1 MAGELKLVAP
11 GNDVTYVSG
20 LRAQRSCQMVK
31 KPASSKSKK
40 IHVISR
46 DGGWAVKS
54 EGATRASRIYKTKDA
69 AVSGATKSSRC
80 RDIVIHKRD
89 GSIDK
94 WKKSK

>member
-1 MAGELKLVAP
+1 MRVGSEYQGDLE
-11 GNDVTYVSG
+11 VTKKTSG
-20 LRAQRSCQMVK
+20 
-31 KPASSKSKK
+31 SKNKK

-46 DGGWAVKS
+46 NGGWAIKS
-54 EGATRASRIYKTKDA
+54 EGASRASRVYKTKDA
-69 AVSGATKSSRC
+69 AVNGAKRSSKG

>member
-1 MAGELKLVAP
+1 MKQKEDFKMA
-11 GNDVTYVSG
+11 
-20 LRAQRSCQMVK
+20 RR
-31 KPASSKSKK
+31 PASSKK

-46 DGGWAVKS
+46 NGGWAVKS
-54 EGATRASRIYKTKDA
+54 EGATRASKIYETKDA
-69 AVSGATKSSRC
+69 AVSGATQTSRG

>member
-1 MAGELKLVAP
+1 MA
-11 GNDVTYVSG
+11 
-20 LRAQRSCQMVK
+20 K
-31 KPASSKSKK
+31 KSTSSKSKK

-54 EGATRASRIYKTKDA
+54 EGATRASKIYKTKDA
-69 AVSGATKSSRC
+69 AVSGATSSSQG

-94 WKKSK
+94 WKKSKQAFGLCP

>member
-1 MAGELKLVAP
+1 MAK
-11 GNDVTYVSG
+11 
-20 LRAQRSCQMVK
+20 RSTNN
-31 KPASSKSKK
+31 KK

-46 DGGWAVKS
+46 NGGWAVKS
-54 EGATRASRIYKTKDA
+54 EGASRASRVYKTKDA
-69 AVSGATKSSRC
+69 AVSGATKSSRG

>member
-1 MAGELKLVAP
+1 MA
-11 GNDVTYVSG
+11 
-20 LRAQRSCQMVK
+20 K
-31 KPASSKSKK
+31 KAANQSKK

-46 DGGWAVKS
+46 NGAWAVKS

-69 AVSGATKSSRC
+69 AVKGATKSSNG
-80 RDIVIHKRD
+80 RDVVIHKRD

>member
-1 MAGELKLVAP
+1 MAK
-11 GNDVTYVSG
+11 
-20 LRAQRSCQMVK
+20 
-31 KPASSKSKK
+31 SSTNNKK

-46 DGGWAVKS
+46 NGEWAVKS
-54 EGATRASRIYKTKDA
+54 EGASRASKVYKTKDA
-69 AVSGATKSSRC
+69 AVSGATESSKG